1 MPVTIRVWC
10 WTMSS
15 EGFIDN
21 NDSLI
26 LVTERKRPLI
36 IVHLLR
42 RIRVQNSSLF
52 SFFLLVYY
60 SNNNVSLKCCEMRG
74 VLMKVTINNGWFP
87 NRGT

>member
-1 MPVTIRVWC
+1 
-10 WTMSS
+10 MSS

-26 LVTERKRPLI
+26 LVTERERPLI

-60 SNNNVSLKCCEMRG
+60 SNNNVSLKCFEMRG